1 MMRIVML
8 SLSALLVAGC
18 STVEH
23 EDIKNWM
30 REQAKDMRG
39 KVTPLPQ
46 IQPFPAV
53 AYESEALLSPFSTAK
68 IVNAEP
74 AADKSA
80 PDRDRP
86 RQPLENFALEDLRV
100 TGAIVDAK
108 FPIALIQPP
117 LPNKPKHVTVGEF
130 MGQNFGR
137 ITKITKEGITVIETV
152 KDSNGAWTDREV
164 IKSVPKQGGR

>member
-1 MMRIVML
+1 MMRIAALCWAMVL
-8 SLSALLVAGC
+8 VSAC

-53 AYESEALLSPFSTAK
+53 AYESEALLTPFSNAK

-137 ITKITKEGITVIETV
+137 ITKITKDGITVIETV
-152 KDSNGAWTDREV
+152 KDSNGAWTDREIV
-164 IKSVPKQGGR
+164 KSVPKQGDR

>member
-1 MMRIVML
+1 MIRAICLIVPL
-8 SLSALLVAGC
+8 LLLSAC

-30 REQAKDMRG
+30 RDQAKDMRG

-46 IQPFPAV
+46 IKPFPAV
-53 AYESEALLSPFSTAK
+53 AYEAEALQTPFSTAK
-68 IVNAEP
+68 IVTAE
-74 AADKSA
+74 ASADKSA

-86 RQPLENFALEDLRV
+86 LQPLENFALEDLRV
-100 TGAIVDAK
+100 TGTIMNPK

-117 LPNKPKHVTVGEF
+117 PPNKPKHVTLGEF

-137 ITKITKEGITVIETV
+137 ITQITKDGITVIETV

>member
-1 MMRIVML
+1 MMRIMMPIMVAL
-8 SLSALLVAGC
+8 LLSAC

-39 KVTPLPQ
+39 KVAPLPQ
-46 IQPFPAV
+46 IKPFPAV
-53 AYESEALLSPFSTAK
+53 AYESEALQAPFSPSK
-68 IVNAEP
+68 IVTAEP
-74 AADKSA
+74 ATDKSA
-80 PDRDRP
+80 PDRDSP

-100 TGAIVDAK
+100 TGAIVNGK

-117 LPNKPKHVTVGEF
+117 PPNKPKHVTVGEF

-137 ITKITKEGITVIETV
+137 ITQITKDGITVLETV

-164 IKSVPKQGGR
+164 VKSVPKQGGR